1 MLAYKDI
8 FLDINCII
16 DVKNLTG
23 KIKVWVRFRIPF
35 YAFQLVAFLVVFALP
50 LGLLPAGVHL
60 RAIFGIDDLYQRR

>member
-8 FLDINCII
+8 FLDIRCII

-35 YAFQLVAFLVVFALP
+35 YAFQLVAFFGCFWSSSWSFACWCP
-50 LGLLPAGVHL
+50 S
-60 RAIFGIDDLYQRR
+60 